1 MINDNKKLSLF
12 PYEKSYFIL
21 YYYKI
26 LFKNL
31 FYLKNKKKVFKISFS
46 IIFFKYSIKKSSYI
60 IHYAYFAYL

>member
-1 MINDNKKLSLF
+1 MINDNNELNLF

-31 FYLKNKKKVFKISFS
+31 FYLKNKKKAFKI
-46 IIFFKYSIKKSSYI
+46 
-60 IHYAYFAYL
+60 